1 MPLVAEEPLLHRM
14 HLTRADGTPRAWAI
28 ALIAWAPLFL
38 GAVARMLVGRPPP
51 PIFYDLSVHGRML
64 IAIPCL
70 IVGSRL
76 LARRLRDARKQLY
89 DGDFL
94 AHTELDRIFALHDR
108 LRDSRT
114 AFVVLSGLA
123 MFGGIATVTGL
134 VGSTGMFG
142 GIVESGSISFMRVWY
157 GFVALP
163 LVQFW
168 LFRWLWHWALWCS
181 VLLRLA
187 RHRDLATLATHPDHA
202 AGLAFL
208 AAPINALGLVVLG
221 FAGFRASVW
230 ATQILDGQ
238 ATLQGCIPGLVL
250 NILAALALGC
260 GPLLAFVPMLY
271 RARHR
276 ALREYNLFSLRY
288 VRDFHMRWIERGE
301 ESPLGTPDLQSLNDL
316 IGSYEALA
324 RVRPVPFGLRE
335 VVILVGAPLVVVI
348 PLALTVMPADL
359 FLERLG
365 QLMLGFVG

>member
-1 MPLVAEEPLLHRM
+1 MPLVVEEPLLHRM
-14 HLTRADGTPRAWAI
+14 HLTRPDGTPRAWAI

-38 GAVARMLVGRPPP
+38 GAIARMLVGKPPP
-51 PIFYDLSVHGRML
+51 PIFHDLSVHGRML

-89 DGDFL
+89 DGNFL
-94 AHTELDRIFALHDR
+94 DHAELDRIFALHDR
-108 LRDSRT
+108 LRDSRIV
-114 AFVVLSGLA
+114 FVALSGLA
-123 MFGGIATVTGL
+123 IFGGIATVTGL
-134 VGSTGMFG
+134 VGTTGMFS
-142 GIVESGSISFMRVWY
+142 GIVEGGSISFMRIWY

-168 LFRWLWHWALWCS
+168 LFRWLWQWGLWCH
-181 VLLRLA
+181 VLLRLS
-187 RHRDLATLATHPDHA
+187 RRKLATLATHPDHA

-208 AAPINALGLVVLG
+208 AAPINALGVVVFG

-238 ATLQGCIPGLVL
+238 TTLKECIPGLVL
-250 NILAALALGC
+250 NIIGALVIGC
-260 GPLLAFVPMLY
+260 GPLLAFIPMLY

-276 ALREYNLFSLRY
+276 ALREYNLFALRY
-288 VRDFHMRWIERGE
+288 VRDFHRRWIELPE

-316 IGSYEALA
+316 IGSYEALV
-324 RVRPVPFGLRE
+324 RVGPVPFGLRE
-335 VVILVGAPLVVVI
+335 LVILAGAPLVVVV
-348 PLALTVMPADL
+348 PLALTVMPADV